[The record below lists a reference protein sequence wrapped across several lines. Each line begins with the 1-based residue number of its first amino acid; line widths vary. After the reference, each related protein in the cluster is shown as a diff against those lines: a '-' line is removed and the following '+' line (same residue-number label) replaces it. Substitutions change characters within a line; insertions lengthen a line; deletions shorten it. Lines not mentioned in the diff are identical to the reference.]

1 MKMYGRSTVA
11 TWAFMRTPRE
21 YFHLRVFSVLVI
33 GLSLASCTS
42 PQVKIQAD
50 RESDRPTKTYGAA
63 NPTPTEPEPG
73 TDRPHPSLVQSVTEM
88 GISVKCTL
96 TAVSSSGPAE
106 TIRAGDDIEVRF
118 EVTDTTTN
126 SPITNLSPAA
136 WIDGTNLSGSES
148 CHDKIESFLNGSLS
162 ARAEYDLNEFYVLA
176 LNDEPSITVVDPLFS
191 YGGSRLLAM
200 IPLRSPG
207 EDWVLSADARRLYVT
222 MPLVNLVG
230 VIDTATW
237 ELIDTV
243 EVGVQPT
250 RIRMQPDGRY
260 LWVSCVDMTPG
271 GQEGAVSVID
281 TTTLEAV
288 GRFSLGDGHHDFTF
302 SSDSQNAYVSNAQT
316 GSVYVVDVQSLTR
329 VATIDV
335 GESADGLVYSSS
347 SECVYVVDGVGGN
360 VVVIDNRTHKVIKRI
375 SDEPGLCVIK
385 VAPDDRFV
393 FVANAKTNTVHV
405 IDASRNA
412 IIQTADVGPEP
423 EQIMFTLNLA
433 YVRSK
438 GSEIILMIPLE
449 HVGKDGPLSV
459 VDFSGGHAPFGL
471 AATPSLAD
479 GMAAA
484 PSGIAS
490 VVANPVDKSIYYY
503 REGMAAP
510 IGEFTNYGREPRA
523 VMVVDRSLEET
534 TPGVYSTTVQVMR
547 SGTFD
552 VAFLLDSPRVVH
564 CFDLQVARGPSEA
577 DPDGKAPIRI
587 ETSIDE
593 REVPVGEPV
602 LVRLKVRDEN
612 TGQLVTKL
620 QDLSVVAFATNNW
633 QSRATTTELEDG
645 VYEATF
651 VPPHPGIYYLFCKAP
666 SLGLRYRDTPYSIL
680 EATLK
685 P

>member
-1 MKMYGRSTVA
+1 MKTYGRSSVA
-11 TWAFMRTPRE
+11 TWVFARTPRE
-21 YFHLRVFSVLVI
+21 YLYLRVFSVFVI
-33 GLSLASCTS
+33 GLSLASCTG
-42 PQVKIQAD
+42 PQVKIKTD

-63 NPTPTEPEPG
+63 NAAPTEPV
-73 TDRPHPSLVQSVTEM
+73 TDSPQPSSVQTVEQM

-96 TAVSSSGPAE
+96 TAASSSGPAE
-106 TIRAGDDIEVRF
+106 TIRAGDHIEVRF

-136 WIDGTNLSGSES
+136 WIDGTNLAGAET

-162 ARAEYDLNEFYVLA
+162 ARAEYNLNEFYVLA

-237 ELIDTV
+237 ELIDTI

-260 LWVSCVDMTPG
+260 LWVSCVDLAAG
-271 GQEGAVSVID
+271 GQKGVVSVID
-281 TTTLEAV
+281 TTTFEAV
-288 GRFSLGDGHHDFTF
+288 GRLSLGDGHHDFAF
-302 SSDSQNAYVSNAQT
+302 SSDSQHAYVSNAQT
-316 GSVYVVDVQSLTR
+316 GSVYVMDVQTLTR

-335 GESADGLVYSSS
+335 GETAEGLVYSSS
-347 SECVYVVDGVGGN
+347 SDCVYVVDGVGGN
-360 VVVIDNRTHKVIKRI
+360 VVVIDDRTLEVIKRI
-375 SDEPGLCVIK
+375 SDEPGLSVIK
-385 VAPDDRFV
+385 VAPNERFV
-393 FVANAKTNTVHV
+393 LVANGKTDTVHV

-423 EQIMFTLNLA
+423 EQIIFSLNLA

-438 GSEIILMIPLE
+438 GSEIVLMIPMDRF
-449 HVGKDGPLSV
+449 GKGGPLSV
-459 VDFSGGHAPFGL
+459 VDFTGGHAPFGL

-479 GMAAA
+479 GMAMV
-484 PSGIAS
+484 PSGLAA
-490 VVANPVDKSIYYY
+490 VVANPVDKTIYYY

-510 IGEFTNYGREPRA
+510 MGEFTNYGREPRA
-523 VMVVDRSLEET
+523 VMVVDRSLEEP

-564 CFDLQVARGPSEA
+564 CFDLEVATGPSEV
-577 DPDGKAPIRI
+577 DPDGKAPMRI

-602 LVRLKVRDEN
+602 LVRLKVRDED
-612 TGQLVTKL
+612 TGQLVTNL
-620 QDLSVVAFATNNW
+620 RDLSVLAFATNNW

-651 VPPHPGIYYLFCKAP
+651 VPPHPGIYYLFCKVP
-666 SLGLRYRDTPYSIL
+666 SLGLRYRDTPYSIV
-680 EATLK
+680 EATIK

>member
-1 MKMYGRSTVA
+1 MKTYGRFSVA
-11 TWAFMRTPRE
+11 TWAFERTPRE
-21 YFHLRVFSVLVI
+21 SLYFRVFSVLVI
-33 GLSLASCTS
+33 GLNLASCTS

-50 RESDRPTKTYGAA
+50 RESDRPTETYGAA
-63 NPTPTEPEPG
+63 NVAPTELG
-73 TDRPHPSLVQSVTEM
+73 TDRPQPSSVQTVEEM

-96 TAVSSSGPAE
+96 TAVSSSGPRE

-118 EVTDTTTN
+118 EVTDSTTN

-136 WIDGTNLSGSES
+136 WIDGKNLTSPEA

-162 ARAEYDLNEFYVLA
+162 ARAEYNLNEFYVLA

-207 EDWVLSADARRLYVT
+207 EDWVLSADASRLYVT

-230 VIDTATW
+230 VIDTRIW

-243 EVGVQPT
+243 DVGVQPT

-260 LWVSCVDMTPG
+260 LWVSCVDLTSG
-271 GQEGAVSVID
+271 GQKGAVSVID
-281 TTTLEAV
+281 TTTFEAV
-288 GRFSLGDGHHDFTF
+288 DRLLLGDGHHDFTF
-302 SSDSQNAYVSNAQT
+302 SSDSQHAYVSNAQT
-316 GSVYVVDVQSLTR
+316 GSVFVVDVQSLTR

-335 GESADGLVYSSS
+335 GETAQGLVYSSS

-360 VVVIDNRTHKVIKRI
+360 VVVIDDRTLKVIKRI
-375 SDEPGLCVIK
+375 SDEPGLSVIK
-385 VAPDDRFV
+385 VAPNERFV
-393 FVANAKTNTVHV
+393 LVANAKTDTVHV

-412 IIQTADVGPEP
+412 IVQTADVGPEP
-423 EQIMFTLNLA
+423 EQIIFSLNLA

-438 GSEIILMIPLE
+438 GSEIVLMIPMDRF
-449 HVGKDGPLSV
+449 GKGGRLSV

-479 GMAAA
+479 GMAMV
-484 PSGIAS
+484 PSGLAA
-490 VVANPVDKSIYYY
+490 VVANPVDKTIYYY

-510 IGEFTNYGREPRA
+510 MGEFINYGREPRA

-534 TPGVYSTTVQVMR
+534 APGVYTTTVQVMR
-547 SGTFD
+547 NGTFD

-564 CFDLQVARGPSEA
+564 CFDLEVATGPNEA
-577 DPDGKAPIRI
+577 DPNGKAPVRI

-593 REVPVGEPV
+593 RNVHVGEPV
-602 LVRLKVRDEN
+602 VVRLKVRDQD
-612 TGQLVTKL
+612 TGQLVTNL
-620 QDLSVVAFATNNW
+620 RDVSVVAFATNNW

-645 VYEATF
+645 VYEATI
-651 VPPHPGIYYLFCKAP
+651 VPPHEGVYYLFCRVP
-666 SLGLRYRDTPYSIL
+666 SLGLRYRDTQFSIL
-680 EATLK
+680 NATRK